1 MSEPTRPGP
10 AGAVMPMHPLRYA
23 AGFFGMSIPI
33 NLSNSQRSFFY
44 VDGLGMDARM
54 LAVVMLV
61 YTAVDVVDNPVYGWL
76 SDRTRSRWGRRRPW
90 LVAGAP
96 VLALALC
103 CLFSPPRGLTGAAL
117 VVWFAVFVLLVE
129 TTDSL
134 LSSSYGAL
142 LPEAFRDERTRAL
155 ANSWRQGFQL
165 VAMVLSIALTPLI
178 TSLLGYATTALAFG
192 VLAAAVIMFM
202 GSGVREDVSAL
213 PAVQAPLWGSVKAIL
228 SYPAFWTIAVTSG
241 LYSAGMAL
249 VVATVQFFV
258 KYTLGRPAADATFL
272 LVAVILTSGV
282 MLVGWTWAVRR
293 FTAVPV
299 WRLALALLAGALVA
313 MWFVDSLAAAVAVG
327 CLVSLGYSGVMATV
341 DLIVA
346 RLLDADLARTGV
358 HREAMFLTAFSFFN
372 RASAIMQAVAFAL
385 AAAWFGFCS
394 GDEVGERAA
403 DAARFMMVGVPAAC
417 VLGAFVMSLTVRIP
431 ARDR

>member
-1 MSEPTRPGP
+1 MADPVR
-10 AGAVMPMHPLRYA
+10 PMHPLRYA

-44 VDGLGMDARM
+44 VDVLGMDAAM
-54 LAVVMLV
+54 LAWVMGLYTLV
-61 YTAVDVVDNPVYGWL
+61 DMIDNPVYGWL
-76 SDRTRSRWGRRRPW
+76 SDKTRSRWGRRRPY

-96 VLALALC
+96 VLALAVFL
-103 CLFSPPRGLTGAAL
+103 LFSPPRALTGVAL

-129 TTDSL
+129 TADSL
-134 LSSSYGAL
+134 ISSSYGAL

-178 TSLLGYATTALAFG
+178 TSLIGYSTTALMFG
-192 VLAAAVIMFM
+192 IVAAAVIMFM
-202 GSGVREDVSAL
+202 GSGVREDMSAL
-213 PAVQAPLWGSVKAIL
+213 PKDQAPLVASIRAIL

-258 KYTLGRPAADATFL
+258 KYTLGRPAAEATFL

-282 MLVGWTWAVRR
+282 LLIGWTALVRR
-293 FTAVPV
+293 YSALPMWRVALAVLT
-299 WRLALALLAGALVA
+299 LALAT
-313 MWFVDSLAAAVAVG
+313 MWFVDSLVGAIVVG
-327 CLVSLGYSGVMATV
+327 CLIGLGYSGVMATV

-346 RLLDADLARTGV
+346 RCSMPTSLVRESIARRCSSRPSRSSTAALRSCRPRRSPLPRCGSGSAPV
-358 HREAMFLTAFSFFN
+358 ISPGIAPAMRPGS
-372 RASAIMQAVAFAL
+372 
-385 AAAWFGFCS
+385 
-394 GDEVGERAA
+394 
-403 DAARFMMVGVPAAC
+403 
-417 VLGAFVMSLTVRIP
+417 
-431 ARDR
+431 